1 MFITNEHMNNMNTK
15 EKKTKLA
22 GEGLEILEDAIEAF
36 KRETKLTAEK
46 GRLEIDVAGKR
57 IDATLQIEGQKRT
70 MEYFVEIKPDITNA
84 TVGRLAHQF
93 KDAPGR
99 WLAVT
104 RYVPTYLARRMK
116 ELNIQFID
124 TAGNAYLNE
133 KPLLIFI
140 HGNKPEKR
148 FAKQKD
154 YQAWGR
160 AGAQIMFALLCNK
173 DLVDAP
179 YREIAAAANVAL
191 GTLAQV
197 FNDLIE
203 QGFLLDQGTRGRRLQ
218 RKKEL
223 FDKWAEAYAL
233 KLRPK
238 TLNGRYA
245 TDKAQFWQQAD
256 LTRYNAYW
264 GGEVAANK
272 MTNYLK
278 PEVVT
283 IYANKPVNDL
293 VLNLRLHKDAQGNI
307 ELREQFW
314 QFETED
320 KAKGLVPPILVYA
333 DLMATG
339 DARNVETA
347 RMIYEDHI
355 ERYLL
360 DD

>member
-36 KRETKLTAEK
+36 KRETNLRAEK

-99 WLAVT
+99 WLVVT
-104 RYVPTYLARRMK
+104 RYVPTYLDRRMK
-116 ELNIQFID
+116 ELNVQFID

-133 KPLLIFI
+133 KTLLIFI
-140 HGNKPEKR
+140 YGNKPEER

-154 YQAWGR
+154 YKAWGR
-160 AGAQIMFALLCNK
+160 AGAQIVFALLCNK
-173 DLVDAP
+173 DLVNAP

-238 TLNGRYA
+238 TLNGRYT
-245 TDKAQFWQQAD
+245 TDKVEFWQKGD
-256 LTRYNAYW
+256 LTRYKAYW
-264 GGEVAANK
+264 GEEVAANK

-293 VLNLRLHKDAQGNI
+293 VLNLRLHKNARGNV
-307 ELREQFW
+307 ELRERFW
-314 QFETED
+314 RFETED
-320 KAKGLVPPILVYA
+320 QAKGLVPPILVYA
-333 DLMATG
+333 DLMATA

-347 RMIYEDHI
+347 RMLYEDRI
-355 ERYLL
+355 ERHLL
-360 DD
+360 ED